1 MPRRKT
7 HEQAPEGTASRRK
20 SRRSKVVSAPGKSQ
34 RKLARIF
41 LLVAVGLV
49 GVAGGFVL
57 MNRAARTSPTY
68 IVSKAIPAGARITTS
83 DIGVANVPYPG
94 VPGAAPLSRVL
105 SGRATVG
112 LLPGEVLTTALVS
125 PGNLPVTEAVIGLS
139 IASGHMPNNGVTVGS
154 RVEMVYTGT
163 QPVAASSPGGVSLS
177 PGAVLAKVVV
187 TYVSPGTGTPS
198 LDVLVPAKI
207 APMLEVAA
215 ANGNIS
221 LVRISG

>member
-7 HEQAPEGTASRRK
+7 HEQAPDTGAVRRK

-49 GVAGGFVL
+49 GVAGGFIL
-57 MNRAARTSPTY
+57 MNRAARTSPIY
-68 IVSKAIPAGARITTS
+68 VVSKTIPAGAKITS
-83 DIGVANVPYPG
+83 ADIGVANVPYPG
-94 VPGAAPLSRVL
+94 APGAAPLRRIL

-112 LLPGEVLTTALVS
+112 LLPGEILTNVLVS
-125 PGNLPVTEAVIGLS
+125 SGSLPVSEAVIGLS
-139 IASGHMPNNGVTVGS
+139 VASGHMPNNGVAVGS
-154 RVEMVYTGT
+154 RVEMVYTGG
-163 QPVAASSPGGVSLS
+163 PSSASGSPGSVSLNTGS
-177 PGAVLAKVVV
+177 ILAKVVV
-187 TYVSPGTGTPS
+187 TYVSSGTGTPS

-207 APMLEVAA
+207 APALEVAA
-215 ANGNIS
+215 ANGNVA